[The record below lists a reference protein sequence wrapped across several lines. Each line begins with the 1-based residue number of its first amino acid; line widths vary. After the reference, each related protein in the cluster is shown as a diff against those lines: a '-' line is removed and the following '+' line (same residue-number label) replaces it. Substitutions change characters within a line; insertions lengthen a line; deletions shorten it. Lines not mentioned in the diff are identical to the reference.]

1 MTHLTLISTQTCP
14 YVQRAAIVLREKGV
28 AFDIQY
34 VDLQNKPDWFLAISP
49 LGKVP
54 VLKIERAGE
63 PDAILFESLVIL
75 EYLEETAD
83 GPKLHPA
90 DPLAKARRRGWME
103 FGNTLMGDMRKVVQA
118 TDEAELA
125 KASAVLADKLK
136 RVDPEMT
143 GPLFA
148 GEAFSAVDAVFA
160 PMFRELDLA
169 ERLNGRKL
177 VECSARIGAWREAL
191 AARDSVRQAV
201 PADFG
206 DRYLARMQERGFKLV
221 GQAAA

>member
-14 YVQRAAIVLREKGV
+14 YVQRAAIALREKGV
-28 AFDIQY
+28 AFEIQY

-54 VLKIERAGE
+54 VLRIDRPGE
-63 PDAILFESLVIL
+63 PEAILFESMVIL

-90 DPLAKARRRGWME
+90 DPLAKARRRAWME
-103 FGNTLMGDMRKVVQA
+103 FGNAVMGDMRQVVQA
-118 TDEAELA
+118 GDDAALA
-125 KASAVLADKLK
+125 KASATLGAKLK
-136 RVDPEMT
+136 RVEDEMV

-148 GEAFSAVDAVFA
+148 GEAFCAVDAVFA

-177 VECSARIGAWREAL
+177 VDCSAKIMAWREAL
-191 AARDSVRQAV
+191 AERPSVRQAV
-201 PADFG
+201 PTDFG
-206 DRYLARMQERGFKLV
+206 DRYLARMKERGFRMV
-221 GQAAA
+221 AAA

>member
-1 MTHLTLISTQTCP
+1 MTQLTLISTLTCP
-14 YVQRAAIVLREKGV
+14 YVQRAAIALREKGV

-54 VLKIERAGE
+54 VLRINRPGE
-63 PDAILFESLVIL
+63 PEAILFESMVIL

-103 FGNTLMGDMRKVVQA
+103 FGNVVLGDVRKVVQA
-118 TDEAELA
+118 ADDAELA
-125 KASAVLADKLK
+125 KAAAVLGAKLT
-136 RVDPEMT
+136 RIDAEMT

-160 PMFRELDLA
+160 PPFRELDLA
-169 ERLNGRKL
+169 ESLTGRRLVDCPPK
-177 VECSARIGAWREAL
+177 VVAWRKAL
-191 AARDSVRQAV
+191 AERASVQQAV

-206 DRYLARMQERGFKLV
+206 DRFVSRMKERGFQLV
-221 GQAAA
+221 AAVA